1 MRNSQAIVNGKK
13 VFKLAWDRATT
24 FNAIP
29 KWSKSA
35 KNRRKILSIYVEA
48 QIKNLG
54 SKVKY
59 QVDHIV
65 PLYHGLVCGLHVKEN
80 LQILT
85 KTQNETKS
93 NEFVPYTEINGR
105 KYYLGPRNRS
115 TKDKKLPKKYNR
127 TKKNPRK
134 LAKKNSPR
142 SKALKNKLKTA
153 KNGSKRVRTL
163 RKTVKKV
170 TKKVQ
175 IVL

>member
-65 PLYHGLVCGLHVKEN
+65 PLYNSLVCGLHVHEN

-85 KTQNETKS
+85 KTQNESKS
-93 NEFVPYTEINGR
+93 NEFVPYVEINGR
-105 KYYLGPRNRS
+105 KYYLGPKNTY
-115 TKDKKLPKKYNR
+115 TKDKKIPKKYNR

-142 SKALKNKLKTA
+142 AKAVKNKLKKSNKSVKNVLKRA
-153 KNGSKRVRTL
+153 KNVP
-163 RKTVKKV
+163 
-170 TKKVQ
+170 KKVQ